1 MNSDIFKSSLLP
13 NKDKIEFVKLVQQEY
28 KYIDS
33 IKYRPSLTLWQF
45 NIETGELKSA
55 KVTVK
60 EQLVWTSKGNCTKK
74 TRSVIIALL
83 IVLAIFLVEAI
94 SYMYYHRMETVW
106 YVQMMIALVL
116 SLFVLGG
123 IILIAFS
130 IESFCSVV
138 SLLQDVSVTALSPR

>member
-1 MNSDIFKSSLLP
+1 MIIHF
-13 NKDKIEFVKLVQQEY
+13 I
-28 KYIDS
+28 I
-33 IKYRPSLTLWQF
+33 LWF
-45 NIETGELKSA
+45 T
-55 KVTVK
+55 
-60 EQLVWTSKGNCTKK
+60 
-74 TRSVIIALL
+74 IALL

-94 SYMYYHRMETVW
+94 SYMYYHRMKTVW

>member
-1 MNSDIFKSSLLP
+1 MIIHFIILL
-13 NKDKIEFVKLVQQEY
+13 F
-28 KYIDS
+28 
-33 IKYRPSLTLWQF
+33 T
-45 NIETGELKSA
+45 
-55 KVTVK
+55 
-60 EQLVWTSKGNCTKK
+60 
-74 TRSVIIALL
+74 IALL

-94 SYMYYHRMETVW
+94 GYMYYNRMKTVW

-138 SLLQDVSVTALSPR
+138 GLLQDVSVILLSPR